1 MDTPA
6 WSFDFVMIMTSS
18 IRFPRHSR
26 HGTLAAVTSRSDTLT
41 DDLDLAARTEPA
53 AAPAAAR
60 RQLDGQ
66 ALMVAGGLLLG
77 TIGIFVE
84 EAGQDA
90 ATTVWFRCV
99 FGLAAL
105 LAWGAARGRLR
116 EITGLRGRAL
126 AAVAATGVF
135 MVVNW
140 ALFFAAI
147 PRCSI
152 AVSTVVFH
160 VQPFW
165 LMAMGAWW
173 LHERVTPVQW
183 AAAGVALVGLALAS
197 GLADHDAAWWS
208 QRSGYATGLLL
219 CLAGSFS
226 YAGAGLIAKVEGERL
241 GSFALS
247 AGQCAVGALALA
259 PWALLHG
266 LPAWGAPWGWLVGLG
281 VLHTGLAYVILYA
294 GMARLATGRIA
305 VLQFVYPATAVMVD
319 WLVYGRAL
327 SALQM
332 LGVGLIGV
340 ALWTL
345 RRMA

>member
-1 MDTPA
+1 
-6 WSFDFVMIMTSS
+6 MTSCADS
-18 IRFPRHSR
+18 ASPCA
-26 HGTLAAVTSRSDTLT
+26 LPSD
-41 DDLDLAARTEPA
+41 
-53 AAPAAAR
+53 AAAR
-60 RQLDGQ
+60 AASARRAREGQ
-66 ALMVAGGLLLG
+66 ALMVTGGLLLG

-105 LAWGAARGRLR
+105 LAWGAARGRLG
-116 EITGLRGRAL
+116 ELAGLRGRAL
-126 AAVAATGVF
+126 ASVVGAGVL

-147 PRCSI
+147 PLCSI

-173 LHERVTPVQW
+173 LREPATRLQW
-183 AAAGVALVGLALAS
+183 GAAAVALLGLALAS
-197 GLADHDAAWWS
+197 GLAGHDAAWWAA
-208 QRSGYATGLLL
+208 RHGYVLGLLL
-219 CLAGSFS
+219 CLAGSLS

-241 GSFALS
+241 GSFALAS
-247 AGQCAVGALALA
+247 GQAAVGAVVLA

-266 LPAWGAPWGWLVGLG
+266 LPPMGVAWAWLAGLG

-294 GMARLATGRIA
+294 GMARLATGQIA
-305 VLQFVYPATAVMVD
+305 VLQFVYPGTAVLVD
-319 WLVYGRAL
+319 WLVYARPL
-327 SALQM
+327 EPLQM
-332 LGVGLIGV
+332 LGVGLIGA

-345 RRMA
+345 RRMGR

>member
-1 MDTPA
+1 MSA
-6 WSFDFVMIMTSS
+6 S
-18 IRFPRHSR
+18 
-26 HGTLAAVTSRSDTLT
+26 A
-41 DDLDLAARTEPA
+41 EPA
-53 AAPAAAR
+53 AAAVPSASAAPIPPVAPVAPTRRAR
-60 RQLDGQ
+60 EGQ
-66 ALMVAGGLLLG
+66 ALMVAGGVLLG

-84 EAGQDA
+84 EAGQDP

-105 LAWGAARGRLR
+105 LAWGAARGRLG
-116 EITGLRGRAL
+116 ELAGLRGRAL
-126 AAVAATGVF
+126 AAVCGAGVL

-165 LMAMGAWW
+165 LMALGAWW
-173 LHERVTPVQW
+173 LREPVTRRQW
-183 AAAGVALVGLALAS
+183 GAAAVALAGLALAS
-197 GLADHDAAWWS
+197 GLADHDAAWWA
-208 QRSGYATGLLL
+208 RRDGYALGLLL
-219 CLAGSFS
+219 CLAGSLS

-241 GSFALS
+241 GSFALAS
-247 AGQCAVGALALA
+247 GQAAVGAVALA

-266 LPAWGAPWGWLVGLG
+266 LPPAGAAWGWLVGLG

-294 GMARLATGRIA
+294 GMARLATGQIA
-305 VLQFVYPATAVMVD
+305 VLQFVYPGTAVLVD
-319 WLVYGRAL
+319 WLVYARPL
-327 SALQM
+327 SPLQAV
-332 LGVGLIGV
+332 GVGLIGA

-345 RRMA
+345 RRMGR

>member
-1 MDTPA
+1 MASRRDPA
-6 WSFDFVMIMTSS
+6 LASPRSAPGQDPGSS
-18 IRFPRHSR
+18 PGFAP
-26 HGTLAAVTSRSDTLT
+26 T
-41 DDLDLAARTEPA
+41 DP
-53 AAPAAAR
+53 AR
-60 RQLDGQ
+60 RRRDGQ
-66 ALMVAGGLLLG
+66 GLMIAGGMLLG
-77 TIGIFVE
+77 TIGIFVQ
-84 EAGQDA
+84 EAGQDP

-99 FGLAAL
+99 FGLVAL

-116 EITGLRGRAL
+116 ELTGLRGRAL

-160 VQPFW
+160 IQPFW

-173 LHERVTPVQW
+173 LHERVAPVQW

-197 GLADHDAAWWS
+197 GLVEHDAAWWA
-208 QRSGYATGLLL
+208 QRSSYATGLLM
-219 CLAGSFS
+219 CLLGSLS
-226 YAGAGLIAKVEGERL
+226 YAGAGFIAKVEGERL

-259 PWALLHG
+259 PWPFLHG
-266 LPAWGAPWGWLVGLG
+266 LPPPGAPWAWLVGLG

-294 GMARLATGRIA
+294 GMARLPTGRIA
-305 VLQFVYPATAVMVD
+305 VLQFVYPATAVLVD
-319 WLVYGRAL
+319 WGVYGRAL
-327 SALQM
+327 SPLQM
-332 LGVGLIGV
+332 LGVALIGG
-340 ALWTL
+340 ALWT
-345 RRMA
+345 

>member
-1 MDTPA
+1 MSTRLDSLIAGPA
-6 WSFDFVMIMTSS
+6 
-18 IRFPRHSR
+18 H
-26 HGTLAAVTSRSDTLT
+26 
-41 DDLDLAARTEPA
+41 
-53 AAPAAAR
+53 AAAR
-60 RQLDGQ
+60 RAREGQ

-84 EAGQDA
+84 EAGQDP

-116 EITGLRGRAL
+116 ELTGLRGRAL
-126 AAVAATGVF
+126 AAVAGAGVL

-147 PRCSI
+147 PLCSI

-173 LHERVTPVQW
+173 LREKVTRAQW
-183 AAAGVALVGLALAS
+183 GAAAVALVGLTLAS
-197 GLADHDAAWWS
+197 GLADHDAAWWA

-219 CLAGSFS
+219 SLAGSLS
-226 YAGAGLIAKVEGERL
+226 YAGAGLIAKVEGERV

-247 AGQCAVGALALA
+247 SGQAAVGALVLA

-266 LPAWGAPWGWLVGLG
+266 LPPAGAAWAWLVGLG

-294 GMARLATGRIA
+294 GMARLATGHIA
-305 VLQFVYPATAVMVD
+305 VLQFVYPGTAVLVD

-327 SALQM
+327 SPLQM
-332 LGVGLIGV
+332 AGVGLIGA

-345 RRMA
+345 RKSR

>member
-1 MDTPA
+1 
-6 WSFDFVMIMTSS
+6 
-18 IRFPRHSR
+18 
-26 HGTLAAVTSRSDTLT
+26 
-41 DDLDLAARTEPA
+41 
-53 AAPAAAR
+53 
-60 RQLDGQ
+60 
-66 ALMVAGGLLLG
+66 MVAAGLLLG

-84 EAGQDA
+84 EAGQDP

-116 EITGLRGRAL
+116 ELTRLRGRAL
-126 AAVAATGVF
+126 LAVGGAGVL

-152 AVSTVVFH
+152 AVATVVFH
-160 VQPFW
+160 LQPFW
-165 LMAMGAWW
+165 LMAMGAGW
-173 LHERVTPVQW
+173 LGERVTRAQW
-183 AAAGVALVGLALAS
+183 GAAGIALAGLALAS
-197 GLADHDAAWWS
+197 GLADHSLAWWAG
-208 QRSGYATGLLL
+208 RGDYAVGLGM
-219 CLAGSFS
+219 CLVGSLS
-226 YAGAGLIAKVEGERL
+226 YAGASLIARCEGERS

-247 AGQCAVGALALA
+247 AGQCAVGAIALA
-259 PWALLHG
+259 PWALVRG
-266 LPAWGAPWGWLVGLG
+266 LPAPGAPWFWLVGLG
-281 VLHTGLAYVILYA
+281 VLHTGLAYVLMYA
-294 GMARLATGRIA
+294 GMARLPTGRIA

-327 SALQM
+327 APLQM

-345 RRMA
+345 RRLG

>member
-1 MDTPA
+1 MSTRLDSLPA
-6 WSFDFVMIMTSS
+6 V
-18 IRFPRHSR
+18 
-26 HGTLAAVTSRSDTLT
+26 
-41 DDLDLAARTEPA
+41 PA
-53 AAPAAAR
+53 SAAAR
-60 RQLDGQ
+60 RTREGQ
-66 ALMVAGGLLLG
+66 ALMVAGGMLLG

-84 EAGQDA
+84 EAGQDP

-105 LAWGAARGRLR
+105 LAWGAASGRLR
-116 EITGLRGRAL
+116 ELTGLRGRAL
-126 AAVAATGVF
+126 AAVAGAGVL
-135 MVVNW
+135 MVINW

-147 PRCSI
+147 PLCSI

-173 LHERVTPVQW
+173 LREKVTRAQW
-183 AAAGVALVGLALAS
+183 GAAAVALAGLTLAS

-208 QRSGYATGLLL
+208 QRGGYATGLLL
-219 CLAGSFS
+219 SLAGSLS
-226 YAGAGLIAKVEGERL
+226 YAGAGLIAKVEGERV

-247 AGQCAVGALALA
+247 SGQAAVGALVLA

-266 LPAWGAPWGWLVGLG
+266 LPPAGAAWAWLVGLG

-294 GMARLATGRIA
+294 GMARLATGHIA
-305 VLQFVYPATAVMVD
+305 VLQFVYPGTAVLVD

-327 SALQM
+327 SPLQIA
-332 LGVGLIGV
+332 GVGLIGA

-345 RRMA
+345 RRLR

>member
-1 MDTPA
+1 MSTRLE
-6 WSFDFVMIMTSS
+6 S
-18 IRFPRHSR
+18 
-26 HGTLAAVTSRSDTLT
+26 L
-41 DDLDLAARTEPA
+41 PA
-53 AAPAAAR
+53 AAPAPAGAR
-60 RQLDGQ
+60 RTREGQ

-84 EAGQDA
+84 EAGQDP

-105 LAWGAARGRLR
+105 LAWGAASGRLR
-116 EITGLRGRAL
+116 ELTGLRGRAL
-126 AAVAATGVF
+126 AAVASAGVL
-135 MVVNW
+135 MVINW

-147 PRCSI
+147 PLCSI

-173 LHERVTPVQW
+173 LREKVSRAQW
-183 AAAGVALVGLALAS
+183 GAAALTLAS
-197 GLADHDAAWWS
+197 GLADHDAAWWA

-219 CLAGSFS
+219 CLAGSLS
-226 YAGAGLIAKVEGERL
+226 YAGAGLIAKVEGERV

-247 AGQCAVGALALA
+247 AGQAAVGVLVLA
-259 PWALLHG
+259 PWALLQG
-266 LPAWGAPWGWLVGLG
+266 LPPAGAAWAWLVGLG

-294 GMARLATGRIA
+294 GMARLATGHIA
-305 VLQFVYPATAVMVD
+305 LLQFVYPGTAVLVD

-327 SALQM
+327 GPLQM
-332 LGVGLIGV
+332 LGVGLIGG

-345 RRMA
+345 RRLR

>member
-1 MDTPA
+1 MSSRFDALPAAGVPARTPA
-6 WSFDFVMIMTSS
+6 D
-18 IRFPRHSR
+18 P
-26 HGTLAAVTSRSDTLT
+26 
-41 DDLDLAARTEPA
+41 
-53 AAPAAAR
+53 AR
-60 RQLDGQ
+60 RAREGQ
-66 ALMVAGGLLLG
+66 ALMIAGGLLLG

-84 EAGQDA
+84 EAGQDP

-105 LAWGAARGRLR
+105 LAWGAARGRLG
-116 EITGLRGRAL
+116 ELAGLRGRAL
-126 AAVAATGVF
+126 AAVGGAGVL

-173 LHERVTPVQW
+173 LRERVTRTQW
-183 AAAGVALVGLALAS
+183 AAAGVALAGLALAS
-197 GLADHDAAWWS
+197 GLADHDAAWWA
-208 QRSGYATGLLL
+208 QRSGYVAGLLM
-219 CLAGSFS
+219 CLAGSLS
-226 YAGAGLIAKVEGERL
+226 YAGAGLIARCEGERV

-247 AGQCAVGALALA
+247 AGQCVVGALALA
-259 PWALLHG
+259 AWPATHG
-266 LPAWGAPWGWLVGLG
+266 LPGFGAAWGWLVGLG
-281 VLHTGLAYVILYA
+281 VLHTGLAYVVLYA
-294 GMARLATGRIA
+294 GMSRLATGRIA

-327 SALQM
+327 SPLQM
-332 LGVGLIGV
+332 AGVGLIGL

-345 RRMA
+345 RRQG